1 MSLLSSGL
9 KYSDI
14 TESTVLTSCAGDDG
28 TKPLENPI
36 SSRCLV
42 PSLSAYSARSRSSSF
57 FFSLSCAL
65 TSFALSPSARADC
78 APVRG
83 ILPPLFSSLLSSMST
98 LACAYSIL
106 SSRVL
111 SLPLCAVTG
120 ERPYTGRLDAG
131 SCSAAC
137 SRSAR
142 PAARSRSRLYMSCTR
157 FHESIP
163 SPSAVTV
170 SSSYKPESL
179 ILCFRLSPDVRRASD
194 RAFINSPLCSP

>member
-1 MSLLSSGL
+1 MLSSGL
-9 KYSDI
+9 KYSDFA
-14 TESTVLTSCAGDDG
+14 ESTASTSCAGDDG
-28 TKPLENPI
+28 TREPSESPF
-36 SSRCLV
+36 SSRRSAI
-42 PSLSAYSARSRSSSF
+42 SLSCRSFRSCSSSF
-57 FFSLSCAL
+57 FFSLSAAL
-65 TSFALSPSARADC
+65 ISSFPSIPASPDISCSGDGSF
-78 APVRG
+78 P
-83 ILPPLFSSLLSSMST
+83 LLFSSLLSSMST

-131 SCSAAC
+131 SLAVAC
-137 SRSAR
+137 SLSAR

-179 ILCFRLSPDVRRASD
+179 ILFFRLSPDVRRASVCF
-194 RAFINSPLCSP
+194 ASSSTL